1 MMIYHGNFLIPEGLE
16 FGELKVEGTAEI
28 DELEPAYILAYS
40 GDSYQVGDDA
50 PLPIK
55 QEGYSYNG
63 IYSSVTFAVAN
74 DYGFSVLM
82 KIMNE
87 NANSDKVLTV
97 FTVPKLAVKSLIPVD
112 TPRNAHLFLEIFTRK
127 FYRNTNNKNITC
139 KK

>member
-50 PLPIK
+50 PVPIK
-55 QEGYSYNG
+55 QEGYRYNG

-82 KIMNE
+82 KFMNE

-97 FTVPKLAVKSLIPVD
+97 FTVPKLAVKSLLPVD
-112 TPRNAHLFLEIFTRK
+112 TPRNAHLFF
-127 FYRNTNNKNITC
+127 
-139 KK
+139 

>member
-1 MMIYHGNFLIPEGLE
+1 MLNVKLFQLMMIYHGNFLIPEGLE

-40 GDSYQVGDDA
+40 GDSYQVGDD
-50 PLPIK
+50 PPVQIK

-82 KIMNE
+82 KIMNK

-97 FTVPKLAVKSLIPVD
+97 FTVPKLAVKSLLPVD
-112 TPRNAHLFLEIFTRK
+112 PPRNAHLFLEIFRTK
-127 FYRNTNNKNITC
+127 FY
-139 KK
+139 